1 MENLKKV
8 AILGRPNVGKSSLFN
23 RLLKKRVAITSDI
36 VGTTRDVKKRVVTT
50 QNGSEFELLDTGG
63 IDDSSDMFKKVKELS
78 LKSADEADIIIFMVD
93 GKQIPQDEDRKLFYQ
108 LQLLNKP
115 IALVVNKI
123 DNDKERDGNF
133 WNFLEFGAKDIFGI
147 SIAHNRYM
155 NPFYR
160 WLESQ
165 IPPKEGR
172 DDKESLE
179 LVEDFDPLFDSLNSD
194 IEEDI
199 SLVENGED
207 SKEIRVAIIGRVN
220 SGKSSLLNALL
231 KEERA
236 VVSDVAGTTIDPVD
250 ESIEYRDYKITF
262 IDTAG
267 IRRRGKI
274 VGIEKYALYRTEEM
288 LKDADIALL
297 VVDATSKV
305 LELDEKI
312 ANLIDKYKLGCL
324 IVVNKWDIRDDLS
337 YEEMVEDIRYRLKF
351 LHYAPLITVS
361 AKTKLRVH
369 KILDEIVEIYKRYT
383 KRVPTSKL
391 NEVIKY
397 ATTKHHIPTKNGA
410 VIKIKYATQ
419 YAIKPPK
426 IALIMNR
433 PDGLHFSYKRYL
445 INTLRESFDFRGVPI
460 DIIAKKRGERE
471 EEEE

>member
-1 MENLKKV
+1 L
-8 AILGRPNVGKSSLFN
+8 
-23 RLLKKRVAITSDI
+23 T
-36 VGTTRDVKKRVVTT
+36 
-50 QNGSEFELLDTGG
+50 
-63 IDDSSDMFKKVKELS
+63 
-78 LKSADEADIIIFMVD
+78 
-93 GKQIPQDEDRKLFYQ
+93 
-108 LQLLNKP
+108 
-115 IALVVNKI
+115 
-123 DNDKERDGNF
+123 
-133 WNFLEFGAKDIFGI
+133 
-147 SIAHNRYM
+147 
-155 NPFYR
+155 
-160 WLESQ
+160 
-165 IPPKEGR
+165 
-172 DDKESLE
+172 
-179 LVEDFDPLFDSLNSD
+179 
-194 IEEDI
+194 
-199 SLVENGED
+199 
-207 SKEIRVAIIGRVN
+207 
-220 SGKSSLLNALL
+220 
-231 KEERA
+231 
-236 VVSDVAGTTIDPVD
+236 PVD

-262 IDTAG
+262 IDTPG

-337 YEEMVEDIRYRLKF
+337 YEEMVEDIRYRLRF

-383 KRVPTSKL
+383 QRVPTSKL
-391 NEVIKY
+391 NDVIKY

-433 PDGLHFSYKRYL
+433 PPGYTSSYKRVVL
-445 INTLRESFDFRGVPI
+445 
-460 DIIAKKRGERE
+460 
-471 EEEE
+471 